1 MLSLGAAR
9 VAILHVGPR
18 GVAICRK
25 KFTSAE
31 ASPRGNVVH
40 FSPDTSVGLRPG
52 RNSSRGGPAGSRFL
66 QKFLQV
72 FGLRQEAKSAIS
84 VPGTSV
90 GLSPVA
96 ILHVG
101 ARRVAISAENFTSL
115 WASPRGNVGH
125 FSPDHSVGLSPV
137 AVLHVGPRRVSI
149 SIENFTSLWA
159 SPRSNVGHFSPG
171 YFRRAQ
177 PSRNSSRGA
186 PSQKL
191 QSLLA
196 SPDAHVVKFS
206 PGRFRWVQPCRNSS
220 RGAPRSRTSLT
231 LQSVLA
237 PPDPHVV

>member
-125 FSPDHSVGLSPV
+125 FSP
-137 AVLHVGPRRVSI
+137 
-149 SIENFTSLWA
+149 
-159 SPRSNVGHFSPG
+159 G
-171 YFRRAQ
+171 YFRRVQ

-191 QSLLA
+191 QSVLA

-206 PGRFRWVQPCRNSS
+206 PGRFRWAQPPRNSQ
-220 RGAPRSRTSLT
+220 RGAPRSGTSQTLQNILASPNGHVVKCSPRYFGWAQPTSQFFTRVPTESLT
-231 LQSVLA
+231 A
-237 PPDPHVV
+237 